1 MAAFALSI
9 KGTRCFILCM
19 ASLLYFACPANAQ
32 TLIRTAAQEASAPKF
47 IPVIQ
52 DGKPAVGG
60 ICVDIMRA
68 IEAVEPGIKFVG
80 DQNWLPLVR
89 MLGGPVDAIC
99 GILYTK
105 ERALLYDY
113 VDTPIISVNYLL
125 AVRADDDIQVS
136 GWDDIRKLGKD
147 GIILSMHNYAIN
159 ERLMNLGGLQVDSS
173 AVSSKSN
180 LNKLLARRGRF
191 YCHRSPGIAAEIRQA
206 GLEGQ
211 IKLLPKVMLK
221 DELYMALSKTLA
233 VEDAKKLR
241 AAVALLERQG
251 TLAKL
256 FEKYQE

>member
-1 MAAFALSI
+1 VAAFGSSI

-19 ASLLYFACPANAQ
+19 ASLLFFASPAYAQ
-32 TLIRTAAQEASAPKF
+32 SLIRTAAQEASAPKF

-60 ICVDIMRA
+60 VCVDIMRA

-89 MLGGPVDAIC
+89 IMAGPVDAIC
-99 GILYTK
+99 GVLHTK

-113 VDTPIISVNYLL
+113 IDTPIISVNYLL

-136 GWDDIRKLGKD
+136 SWDDIRKLGKD

-159 ERLMNLGGLQVDSS
+159 ERLKNLGGLQVDSS

-221 DELYMALSKTLA
+221 DELYMILSKTLA
-233 VEDAKKLR
+233 VEDAKKIR
-241 AAVALLERQG
+241 AAIILLERQG

>member
-1 MAAFALSI
+1 MTWFALNI
-9 KGTRCFILCM
+9 KSAGWLILLA
-19 ASLLYFACPANAQ
+19 ASLLFFSRPASAQ
-32 TLIRTAAQEASAPKF
+32 SLIRTAAQEASAPKF
-47 IPVIQ
+47 IAIVQ

-60 ICVDIMRA
+60 ICIDIMRA

-89 MLGGPVDAIC
+89 ITSGPMDAIC
-99 GILYTK
+99 GMLHTK

-113 VDTPIISVNYLL
+113 IDTPIFSVSYLL

-136 GWDDIRKLGKD
+136 SWDDIRKLGKD
-147 GIILSMHNYAIN
+147 GIILSMHNHAIN
-159 ERLMNLGGLQVDSS
+159 DRLKDQGGLLVDSS

-191 YCHRSPGIAAEIRQA
+191 YCHRSPGILAEIRQA
-206 GLEGQ
+206 ALEGQ

-221 DELYMALSKTLA
+221 DEFYMLLSKTLA
-233 VEDAKKLR
+233 PEDARKVK
-241 AAVALLERQG
+241 AAIALLELQG